1 MDIKKSLPHFS
12 KMFKQVDTHWKNYML
27 NLSKVTTNQVIEFCD
42 DNELYKQITEDLVV
56 LQKITKNLDN

>member
-42 DNELYKQITEDLVV
+42 DTELYKQITEDLVV

>member
-27 NLSKVTTNQVIEFCD
+27 NLAKVTTNQIIEFCD
-42 DNELYKQITEDLVV
+42 DPELFKQITEDLVV
-56 LQKITKNLDN
+56 LEKITKNLDN